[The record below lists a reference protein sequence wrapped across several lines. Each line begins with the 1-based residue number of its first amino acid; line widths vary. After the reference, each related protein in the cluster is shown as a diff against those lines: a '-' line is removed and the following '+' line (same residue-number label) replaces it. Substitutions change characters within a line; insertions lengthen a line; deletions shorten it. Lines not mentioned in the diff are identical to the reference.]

1 MLPLYDIRLILT
13 AHLLFASADDS
24 IPSHLA
30 APYSAKSD
38 DLLKAE
44 DALWDCE
51 SNPACAGL
59 TAKDGHARYMHS
71 FIPDDSCSTYPWE
84 TLRSKKKF
92 VLHRGRAISESSG
105 GRGVL
110 DIVSG
115 MSVDDAISRCSS
127 LDDCAGLTFPVKSDH
142 LLFPNNITLVSY
154 VSFVEG
160 SPDDMWRTYLSN
172 YPERAHRIDHSRG
185 GVKLDRDLFFA
196 AVSFGTCCK
205 RHDANSDR
213 IPTTD
218 DIRAMDKLE
227 RISCDISREDFEK
240 QYETKRRPVMLVGCD
255 ENWLARERWTFE
267 ELAERFDNNTRWRVE
282 LDIPGNDGETIRE
295 AVKWKHIVKW
305 MSTGKRFYIFDE
317 LKSSHSKVL
326 LEDYT
331 TPGPFHNIDLHRH
344 LFQFPY
350 EDGPMRWFAMGTK
363 YSGSLAHI
371 DPHATDAWNSV
382 VRGQKW
388 WVLYPRTFSKRLQV
402 KGREILGDD
411 FDDDLECNDDCSVT
425 NYTPLDWYSSVAF
438 DTLRNDYGSEH
449 AMHVL
454 QVPGETIYVPH
465 GLLHSVLNMEDT
477 FSVTSNY
484 GAPGNLENVWKDL
497 VLGGPNYEWIEVFC
511 RTFNDHQRAQI
522 YYGKYWDEK
531 FLKWDEEKFDA
542 TFTDFDC
549 SNRDIFKRV

>member
-172 YPERAHRIDHSRG
+172 RPERAHRIDHTRG
-185 GVKLDRDLFFA
+185 GVKLDQDLFNA

-240 QYETKRRPVMLVGCD
+240 QYERKRRPVILVGCD
-255 ENWLARERWTFE
+255 ENWPAKEQWTFKK
-267 ELAERFDNNTRWRVE
+267 LAKRFDRSTLWRTGMDQTMKWE
-282 LDIPGNDGETIRE
+282 EIIIEMIMEGN
-295 AVKWKHIVKW
+295 
-305 MSTGKRFYIFDE
+305 FYLFDTLVSE
-317 LKSSHSKVL
+317 HAKTLLK
-326 LEDYT
+326 DYT
-331 TPGPFHNIDLHRH
+331 TPNPFRNIDLYRDLKH
-344 LFQFPY
+344 FP
-350 EDGPMRWFAMGTK
+350 EDDGEPLRWFTMGTK
-363 YSGSLAHI
+363 YTGTFPHI

-382 VRGQKW
+382 VKGLKW
-388 WVLYPRTFSKRLQV
+388 WVIYPRYFSKRFQD
-402 KGREILGDD
+402 KGEEILGDD
-411 FDDDLECNDDCSVT
+411 FDERLSCNTNCSEEGSDII
-425 NYTPLDWYSSVAF
+425 DWYNSVAF
-438 DTLRNDYGSEH
+438 DTLKNDYGSEH

-454 QVPGETIYVPH
+454 QVPGETIYVPY
-465 GLLHSVLNMEDT
+465 GMMHSVLNLEKT
-477 FSVTSNY
+477 IAVTSNY
-484 GAPGNLENVWKDL
+484 GAPGNIQDVWKE
-497 VLGGPNYEWIEVFC
+497 VLFYSDNNEGVQIYC
-511 RTFNDHQRAQI
+511 QTFNDQQRAQI
-522 YYGKYWDEK
+522 RAGTLWDSA
-531 FLKWDEEKFDA
+531 FDNFRCEENMFE
-542 TFTDFDC
+542 
-549 SNRDIFKRV
+549 